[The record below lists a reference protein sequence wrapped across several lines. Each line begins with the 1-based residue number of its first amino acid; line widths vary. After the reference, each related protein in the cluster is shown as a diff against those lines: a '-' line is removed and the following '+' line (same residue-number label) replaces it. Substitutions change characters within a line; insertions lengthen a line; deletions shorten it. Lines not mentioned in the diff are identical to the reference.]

1 MPFLHYTHH
10 CNSDVII
17 AIIGNCNNRY
27 NNCNNR
33 YPKLL
38 IKCSLFNGYLNAT
51 KYPMKEVVILPSILL
66 KMNLNPD
73 CIDFSGEGE
82 ILQISRDGRNNAYFR
97 KPEVPGSSPNLASKG
112 LQQVHGINITALR
125 PRFSS
130 RGTTYRVKIGETVTM
145 SCEIINL
152 GKSLG

>member
-1 MPFLHYTHH
+1 
-10 CNSDVII
+10 
-17 AIIGNCNNRY
+17 
-27 NNCNNR
+27 
-33 YPKLL
+33 
-38 IKCSLFNGYLNAT
+38 
-51 KYPMKEVVILPSILL
+51 
-66 KMNLNPD
+66 MNLNPD
-73 CIDFSGEGE
+73 CICFSGEGE

-97 KPEVPGSSPNLASKG
+97 KPEVPGSSPSMASKK

-152 GKSLG
+152 GKSLGCDKLMVNALLFNLKNL

>member
-1 MPFLHYTHH
+1 
-10 CNSDVII
+10 
-17 AIIGNCNNRY
+17 
-27 NNCNNR
+27 
-33 YPKLL
+33 
-38 IKCSLFNGYLNAT
+38 
-51 KYPMKEVVILPSILL
+51 
-66 KMNLNPD
+66 MNLNPD
-73 CIDFSGEGE
+73 FIDFSGEGE

-97 KPEVPGSSPNLASKG
+97 KPEVPGSSPNLASKD

>member
-38 IKCSLFNGYLNAT
+38 IKCSRF
-51 KYPMKEVVILPSILL
+51 IRPSILL
-66 KMNLNPD
+66 KIILSPD
-73 CIDFSGEGE
+73 CIYFSGEGE

-97 KPEVPGSSPNLASKG
+97 KPEVPGSSRNLASKD

-152 GKSLG
+152 GKLMI